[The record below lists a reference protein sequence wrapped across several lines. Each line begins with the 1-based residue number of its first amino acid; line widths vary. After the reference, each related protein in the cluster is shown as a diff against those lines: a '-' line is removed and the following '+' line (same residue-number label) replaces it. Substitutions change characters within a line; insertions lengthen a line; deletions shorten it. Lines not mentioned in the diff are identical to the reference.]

1 MEYQKFQK
9 TSANDEKWRD
19 CFLLITITILSASGE
34 VVESKKM
41 AEFFKSWKIRFR
53 KSECWSNLE
62 IEPQSQHLKMNHG
75 SISKAD
81 NEKQR
86 DW

>member
-1 MEYQKFQK
+1 MTRLFSAHNHNNFKCKWRSSRKQKNGRIFQK
-9 TSANDEKWRD
+9 
-19 CFLLITITILSASGE
+19 L
-34 VVESKKM
+34 
-41 AEFFKSWKIRFR
+41 KIRFR

-62 IEPQSQHLKMNHG
+62 IEPQRQHLKMNHG